1 MFPKLKATILKICH
15 TEKTAESKTS
25 DKEDLNNFVSPGHFK
40 VLEEKE
46 IDEKENKYDK
56 QEDLI

>member
-25 DKEDLNNFVSPGHFK
+25 DKEDLKTTLYPPVI
-40 VLEEKE
+40 L
-46 IDEKENKYDK
+46 KY
-56 QEDLI
+56 